1 MGKINI
7 QVSRE
12 THRKLQELGR
22 KGQTF
27 DDIIKQL
34 IETYE
39 NQNH

>member
-1 MGKINI
+1 MTTTIRI
-7 QVSRE
+7 RRE
-12 THRKLQELGR
+12 TKQKLEEIGR

>member
-1 MGKINI
+1 MTTTIRI
-7 QVSRE
+7 HRE
-12 THRKLQELGR
+12 TKQKLEELGR